1 MKECTCRFVRSFL
14 PKKPLKWSLWV
25 GKIMAAFF
33 FLRCGWERL
42 HVSHPLPGWAWWSH
56 IFLNGSWMYRKNRI
70 TSGQISSRPHR
81 CFGPPNGGITGNLGL
96 RNIVIW
102 PDNMAIFSRMEQL
115 LTLQKPNMDAA
126 KIYQWSW
133 TLESVVIST
142 AGYKAWL
149 KVLCRGIIH
158 FPHLR
163 LIKFSANDPIWGQS
177 AIWETWMVF
186 LIWESWIPEEKKT
199 FLVKYQTRPNTLQW
213 N

>member
-1 MKECTCRFVRSFL
+1 MFWAPKWWWKVNTWDLLFQGKSRF
-14 PKKPLKWSLWV
+14 
-25 GKIMAAFF
+25 GEY
-33 FLRCGWERL
+33 C
-42 HVSHPLPGWAWWSH
+42 
-56 IFLNGSWMYRKNRI
+56 
-70 TSGQISSRPHR
+70 
-81 CFGPPNGGITGNLGL
+81 NLA
-96 RNIVIW
+96 
-102 PDNMAIFSRMEQL
+102 NMAIFSRMEQL

-133 TLESVVIST
+133 ALESVVIST

-186 LIWESWIPEEKKT
+186 LIWESWIPEEKKIISCK
-199 FLVKYQTRPNTLQW
+199 VPNTSKHLAMELGRK
-213 N
+213 NPISNSNNHVGENTAYLLVFGETSKSRLDISTFRKVTR

>member
-1 MKECTCRFVRSFL
+1 
-14 PKKPLKWSLWV
+14 
-25 GKIMAAFF
+25 
-33 FLRCGWERL
+33 
-42 HVSHPLPGWAWWSH
+42 
-56 IFLNGSWMYRKNRI
+56 
-70 TSGQISSRPHR
+70 
-81 CFGPPNGGITGNLGL
+81 
-96 RNIVIW
+96 
-102 PDNMAIFSRMEQL
+102 
-115 LTLQKPNMDAA
+115 MDAA

-186 LIWESWIPEEKKT
+186 LIWESWIPRKKIIISCK
-199 FLVKYQTRPNTLQW
+199 VPNTSKHLVVELGRKNPISNSNDHFGENTAYLLVFAETSKSRLDMWTIQKSNQVAFW
-213 N
+213 HFNRFSISNVQPVLILWRSLKCSVCLFFAAEQAATTCVVQMKKSKEENQGKVPCLLVATLLAGVYG